1 MTMAIRYKIKLA
13 FLEHDS
19 INGKIVVG
27 EYFSFSRISMIKT
40 EISSLDWFSSEF
52 FLGPIMIFDTA

>member
-1 MTMAIRYKIKLA
+1 MYATVEST

-27 EYFSFSRISMIKT
+27 ESFSFSRISMINAS
-40 EISSLDWFSSEF
+40 ISSLDWTSSEF
-52 FLGPIMIFDTA
+52 FSGPIMIFDTA